1 MHTLKRSLLFIPLLL
16 LSCRHE
22 PETRLVELDYLI
34 FGHSYGECAGETC
47 VEIFQL
53 RDGVLYEDT
62 SLFIQ
67 SNAYQF
73 TPLDNDKYLLVK
85 DLPEYLPTQLLQ
97 SESATFGCPDC
108 GDQGALIIQ
117 ISENGQEKTWFIDQ
131 FKGEVP
137 EYLHPFMNKVNE
149 KIALLQ

>member
-34 FGHSYGECAGETC
+34 FGHSYGECFGETC

-73 TPLDNDKYLLVK
+73 TPMDNDKYLLVK

-97 SESATFGCPDC
+97 SESAIFNNPVFQDG
-108 GDQGALIIQ
+108 GALVIEVSI
-117 ISENGQEKTWFIDQ
+117 GGKVKTWFIDQ
-131 FKGEVP
+131 FKSDVP